1 MSYQTPIKLNRQR
14 GMTLVELLVSAVLA
28 IFLIGGIIQI
38 FVGNRV
44 MFAFNDGVSRIQENA
59 RFSLEHI
66 AFTSR
71 MAGYSGCLAD
81 TAVFNNLAG
90 AANPFRDDINNGVQ
104 GFDANGTGIGDS
116 FAAGATDPA
125 GSTNTLNWTPALP
138 PEFLAA
144 VPGGVLPGSDVL
156 IIRGAAGA
164 THSLVT
170 PFTDSAQLFIDGPHD
185 FTNGE
190 VLVVADCQ
198 KASIFQ
204 LTNFTAAGT
213 PVNLVHGTGGGF
225 NPGNAISNWPTEQD
239 YGLGAGVS
247 RLQTVAFYVAPGA
260 NGRPSLFQVR
270 LQSLSA
276 TASGFQA
283 EELAEGVDSMQIRY
297 GTDADNDD
305 DIDAWLTAD
314 AVADWTRVLSMEV
327 TLLARSGDEYGT
339 EMDTLV
345 YNLGGTQFDPVDDR
359 RLRQVFSTTVGIRN
373 RLP

>member
-1 MSYQTPIKLNRQR
+1 MRNQSPIRLHRQR
-14 GMTLVELLVSAVLA
+14 GMTMVELMVAALLA

-38 FVGNRV
+38 FVSNRV

-71 MAGYSGCLAD
+71 MAGYAGCMAD

-104 GFDANGTGIGDS
+104 GFNANGTGVGDT

-138 PEFLAA
+138 PEFLTA
-144 VPGGVLPGSDVL
+144 VPGGAIPGSDVL
-156 IIRGAAGA
+156 IVRGAAGA
-164 THSLVT
+164 ARSLVT
-170 PFTDSAQLFIDGPHD
+170 PFTTTSQLFIDAPLD
-185 FTNGE
+185 FTIGE
-190 VLVVADCQ
+190 ILVVTDCQ

-204 LTNFTAAGT
+204 LTNSSAVGT
-213 PVNLVHGTGGGF
+213 GVSLVHSNAGSF
-225 NPGNAISNWPTEQD
+225 SPGNAVSNWPAEQD
-239 YGLGAGVS
+239 YGLGAEVS

-270 LQSLSA
+270 LQNLSA
-276 TASGFQA
+276 TATGFQA

-297 GTDADNDD
+297 GSDTDNDD
-305 DIDAWLTAD
+305 DVDVWVTAD

-339 EMDTLV
+339 EVDTLV